1 MRYKDSVSL
10 NKHEQEVHR
19 VRMIE
24 LQNHYACDKST
35 VYKDLVRE
43 RYELLFG
50 KLTARNNDKTACK
63 V

>member
-1 MRYKDSVSL
+1 
-10 NKHEQEVHR
+10 
-19 VRMIE
+19 MIE